1 MKFDLAAHPETGLT
15 APGSPQHLV
24 ITDPLPN
31 VCSRHGRE
39 AVERRE
45 GQVTFYATRRGGRQV
60 TFVRLLW
67 KLIQIWRLTVV
78 EHIGPEIVLHGEWP
92 VCSSCLRTG
101 RIYRRMGAALI
112 ALAALTWYSSSCRV
126 SGRRNGRCSSSC
138 RGGFRSGCSSPWAC
152 SEREKHSFVRKSP
165 RICGRSTSKRTND
178 SPLPPSGFSM
188 EATRVRSNRE
198 TRLHTHSSAPGITK
212 VY

>member
-1 MKFDLAAHPETGLT
+1 MKFALAAPPETGIP

-67 KLIQIWRLTVV
+67 KLIQVWRLTVV
-78 EHIGPEIVLHGEWP
+78 EHIGPDIVLHGEWP
-92 VCSSCLRTG
+92 VCSSCLRPG

-112 ALAALTWYSSSCRV
+112 VLAALSVVAMVLLVLQGIRPPQWTMFVFLPGWIPIGMLV
-126 SGRRNGRCSSSC
+126 IMGL
-138 RGGFRSGCSSPWAC
+138 FRAG
-152 SEREKHSFVRKSP
+152 ETFVRAEISLDM
-165 RICGRSTSKRTND
+165 RQVDIEAHERFTAAAERLLDGSEASSKQSRD
-178 SPLPPSGFSM
+178 QAS
-188 EATRVRSNRE
+188 
-198 TRLHTHSSAPGITK
+198 HS
-212 VY
+212 